1 MDPSLPPELEHR
13 IFETAGLAYPGI
25 IPTLLRVARR
35 VHIWIE
41 PLLYRVIWVDPHA
54 HATKTAA
61 VRAAIHSKPADF
73 FKAAVRH
80 LFLDGSSEFS
90 EEEAEILLR
99 LCQNLVTFAAT
110 GVFSRPRQLPILAG
124 MHVRRLSG
132 CLNKLFGSR
141 DAVDFGHPL
150 FLSITHLDVFVDLAD
165 AAMYTRLAAIP
176 ALTHLCLNGVIAWD
190 IFHGL
195 LADCSTLKLL
205 VNVWNHQSASPAEK
219 FADATPFVDARFVV
233 ATFMDYWADWEAGRR
248 GAGLLGSGGGIC
260 CEEAQGRDPSVP
272 LLDGSHP
279 ALE

>member
-1 MDPSLPPELEHR
+1 M
-13 IFETAGLAYPGI
+13 
-25 IPTLLRVARR
+25 
-35 VHIWIE
+35 
-41 PLLYRVIWVDPHA
+41 
-54 HATKTAA
+54 
-61 VRAAIHSKPADF
+61 HSKPADF

-233 ATFMDYWADWEAGRR
+233 ATFMDYWADWEAGAEGRKDFWVAAEEFVARKRR
-248 GAGLLGSGGGIC
+248 GEIPGTFPWPCSCRSLIIY
-260 CEEAQGRDPSVP
+260 SVP